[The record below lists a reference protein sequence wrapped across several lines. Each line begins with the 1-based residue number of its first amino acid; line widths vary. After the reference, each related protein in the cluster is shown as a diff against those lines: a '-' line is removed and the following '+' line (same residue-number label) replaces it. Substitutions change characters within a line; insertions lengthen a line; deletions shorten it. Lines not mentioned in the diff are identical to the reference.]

1 MIMDF
6 FNELARYFTYLWGAI
21 THALWLDPEVFKF
34 VEQYPRSAWL
44 VAGVVFLA
52 GASTLL
58 GQSAVL
64 FINQVRRSRFLI
76 SLITNG
82 IVFIISYVVWGVTVY
97 IVGRILFQLDPPLG
111 PFVRM
116 VGLSTAP
123 LVFGFFVLIPWMGP
137 FVGKVLNVW
146 SFLIL
151 IAIIEYQFKIG
162 FWGALLC
169 VGLGWLASLA
179 LTNSIGRPIVAM
191 RNKVFQKVSGSK
203 LDLTADDLLLTFAGA
218 SIDQLPTP
226 TAPQGGAK

>member
-1 MIMDF
+1 MSDF
-6 FNELARYFTYLWGAI
+6 FTELARYFVYLWGTL
-21 THALWLDPEVFKF
+21 THALWLDPGVFDF
-34 VEQYPRSAWL
+34 VEQYPQSAWL
-44 VAGVVFLA
+44 VAGIVFLA

-64 FINQVRRSRFLI
+64 FVNRVRRSRFVI

-82 IVFIISYVVWGVTVY
+82 IVFLISYIAWGLIVY

-111 PFVRM
+111 QFVRM

-137 FVGKVLNVW
+137 FLGKVFSVW

-151 IAIIEYQFKIG
+151 LVIVEHQFQIG

-179 LTNSIGRPIVAM
+179 LTNTIGRPIVAM
-191 RNKVFQKVSGSK
+191 RNKVFQLVTGSK
-203 LDLTADDLLLTFAGA
+203 LDAKADDLLLTFAGA
-218 SIDQLPTP
+218 SIDQMPVP
-226 TAPQGGAK
+226 TAPQGGAQ